1 MTSPGQVSVC
11 AVILAGGRSERMGR
25 DKSRLRLGRHTL
37 AGVLQRTCRAA
48 GFITRVIRK
57 DDVPRCGPLG
67 GIITALRRT
76 THAGVLFLSCDMPF
90 VETRL
95 LRHFLAAAQTRHP
108 ARAVFAAD
116 ASGVGFPFL
125 IWRPQ
130 LSTVERQRVRGT
142 FSLQALA
149 AELKARRLRLPAS
162 LQAQRFNVNS
172 PADWEEAR
180 RRFAALT
187 ESHGPSR

>member
-1 MTSPGQVSVC
+1 
-11 AVILAGGRSERMGR
+11 MGR

-37 AGVLQRTCRAA
+37 AGFLQRTCRAA
-48 GFITRVIRK
+48 GFVTRVIRK

-76 THAGVLFLSCDMPF
+76 SHAGVLFLSCDMPF
-90 VETRL
+90 LQAGLL
-95 LRHFLAAAQTRHP
+95 LRFLEAAQTRRGM
-108 ARAVFAAD
+108 RAAFATD
-116 ASGVGFPFL
+116 ESGVGFPFL

-130 LSTVERQRVRGT
+130 LPTVERQRLRGR

-162 LQAQRFNVNS
+162 LQAQRFNVNT

-180 RRFAALT
+180 RRFAALIP
-187 ESHGPSR
+187 SNGPRR